1 MNFKKSV
8 WVPTLVVGS
17 FIPVQAVF
25 AQHPDI
31 GLNQLEAEVGAAT
44 VSGAGVRFL
53 HVEAETDERESYPNT
68 NTPGPYYL
76 PAINS
81 QTSSKTFTDATGG
94 SQGFNNHATS
104 VAVELYG
111 STAGV
116 ANGLGETGSPAIT
129 MRGASEWVS
138 NEVQINFDGDLTP
151 NGVPRLSNFDVSNHS
166 YVFRTTGGLTAAQA
180 ADAANRIDYV
190 VNETNMTTVV
200 GTDNQNSNGNQPVPF
215 GHAQAYNV
223 ISVGRRDGRHAA
235 GSTTLNAPGRI
246 SVDIVSPKRAA
257 VGREST
263 SGATAIVSGSAAIL
277 HQTGAGT
284 DATKSEVIK
293 ATLLAGATKEEFISE
308 WDRTTVRPL
317 DEVYGAGEVNIYNSY
332 FIQQGGEIDGSTS
345 QPASSAG
352 LNGWDYEDSIATGD
366 QRFYQFTVPSGQKL
380 NDFSIVLTWNLN
392 VQDSTFSRF
401 TFIPSTSLADL
412 SLELYDSTTGFL
424 VSMID
429 ASDSPVDNVEHIY
442 ISNLSAGTYHLKVS
456 NKATDSFNTDYGL
469 AFRSSA
475 ILLGDVNQSGD
486 VDFLDIVPFILLL
499 TSGDYQV
506 EADVNCDG
514 EINFMDIAGYIAA
527 ISR

>member
-1 MNFKKSV
+1 M
-8 WVPTLVVGS
+8 
-17 FIPVQAVF
+17 
-25 AQHPDI
+25 
-31 GLNQLEAEVGAAT
+31 
-44 VSGAGVRFL
+44 
-53 HVEAETDERESYPNT
+53 
-68 NTPGPYYL
+68 
-76 PAINS
+76 
-81 QTSSKTFTDATGG
+81 
-94 SQGFNNHATS
+94 
-104 VAVELYG
+104 
-111 STAGV
+111 
-116 ANGLGETGSPAIT
+116 
-129 MRGASEWVS
+129 
-138 NEVQINFDGDLTP
+138 
-151 NGVPRLSNFDVSNHS
+151 
-166 YVFRTTGGLTAAQA
+166 
-180 ADAANRIDYV
+180 
-190 VNETNMTTVV
+190 
-200 GTDNQNSNGNQPVPF
+200 
-215 GHAQAYNV
+215 
-223 ISVGRRDGRHAA
+223 
-235 GSTTLNAPGRI
+235 
-246 SVDIVSPKRAA
+246 
-257 VGREST
+257 
-263 SGATAIVSGSAAIL
+263 
-277 HQTGAGT
+277 
-284 DATKSEVIK
+284 
-293 ATLLAGATKEEFISE
+293 AGATKEEFISE